1 MSPEKIKLAEK
12 TYTVSDDERSSDS
25 DTVKENPNPEAY
37 DNAVKNIMSGV
48 RLYTRIINII
58 IVLVV
63 AFVLLFYFWA
73 KSN

>member
-1 MSPEKIKLAEK
+1 MSPDKIILAEK
-12 TYTVSDDERSSDS
+12 THTVSEADRSSDAKPTTES
-25 DTVKENPNPEAY
+25 PNPEAY

-63 AFVLLFYFWA
+63 ACVLLFYFLS

>member
-12 TYTVSDDERSSDS
+12 THTISEADRSSDF
-25 DTVKENPNPEAY
+25 DKDKESPNPEAY

-63 AFVLLFYFWA
+63 ACVLLFYFLS